1 MAEFL
6 TTADMSAEV
15 ERVVKRAQH
24 RVVIVSPYLRTRD
37 RIRSLIKERAE
48 RGVEVHIVY
57 GKEELHE
64 RERGWI
70 DALPSVQLY
79 FHKDLHAKCYM
90 SESAAVLGSM
100 NLYDF
105 SQANNVEMGV
115 LIRAQG
121 DAEVFED
128 VVEEVE
134 RIIREAQE
142 RRPDDA
148 VSDRAAQE
156 HDTDQVAEATAAT
169 GATDIA
175 SDPVGRTAPE
185 CPRCGTVMVRRTA
198 STGPN
203 EGRGFWGCPR
213 FPKCRGVL
221 SGPDVE
227 TPEELALD
235 DPVEAVEPPGLEASG
250 DVVAI
255 SRRQRRQQRRS
266 RAEG

>member
-1 MAEFL
+1 MSEFL

-64 RERGWI
+64 RERCWI

-105 SQANNVEMGV
+105 SQANNIEMGV

-142 RRPDDA
+142 RR
-148 VSDRAAQE
+148 SDGAASERVTQE
-156 HDTDQVAEATAAT
+156 RDTDQVADSKGVEGVTDTDGEAAR
-169 GATDIA
+169 
-175 SDPVGRTAPE
+175 RTAPK
-185 CPRCGTVMVRRTA
+185 CPLCGTVMVGRT
-198 STGPN
+198 SRKGSN
-203 EGRGFWGCPR
+203 KGQQFWGCPR
-213 FPKCRGVL
+213 FPKCRG
-221 SGPDVE
+221 SRNGPDVE
-227 TPEELALD
+227 APD
-235 DPVEAVEPPGLEASG
+235 DQAKTVAV
-250 DVVAI
+250 
-255 SRRQRRQQRRS
+255 SRRQRRRRRS

>member
-57 GKEELHE
+57 GKEELHDKE
-64 RERGWI
+64 RAWI
-70 DALPSVQLY
+70 DVLPSVRLH

-90 SESAAVLGSM
+90 SESVAVLGSM

-105 SQANNVEMGV
+105 SQANNIEMGV

-121 DAEVFED
+121 DTEVFED

-142 RRPDDA
+142 RRPDGA
-148 VSDRAAQE
+148 ASDRATRE
-156 HDTDQVAEATAAT
+156 RDTDQVADSKAVEGAT
-169 GATDIA
+169 GTDSEA
-175 SDPVGRTAPE
+175 ARQTAPR
-185 CPRCGTVMVRRTA
+185 CPRCRTVMVRRT
-198 STGPN
+198 SSKGSN
-203 EGRGFWGCPR
+203 QGQQFWGCPR
-213 FPKCRGVL
+213 FPKCRGTRND
-221 SGPDVE
+221 PDVE
-227 TPEELALD
+227 TSD
-235 DPVEAVEPPGLEASG
+235 DQAKTVAV
-250 DVVAI
+250 
-255 SRRQRRQQRRS
+255 SRRERRRRRS